1 MPNGYYS
8 PHYTSRTCS
17 SKSLPAQSARIG
29 RDALPR
35 VHERGEEMEGSS
47 DDERATA
54 EQQFSQT
61 KMQSVSHHPESP
73 QKVILPCL
81 YALSALEKMHAF
93 DEDLISGNGVGFGSP
108 CLIVSP
114 ANPIQNRTPHRFHH
128 QTHASIKPERRC
140 DHLVPPPG
148 VSVTENSKSP

>member
-8 PHYTSRTCS
+8 PHYTSRTCG
-17 SKSLPAQSARIG
+17 SKSLPAQSARLG

-47 DDERATA
+47 DDERATT

-93 DEDLISGNGVGFGSP
+93 DEDLISGYGVGIGGT
-108 CLIVSP
+108 CLIICAAS
-114 ANPIQNRTPHRFHH
+114 PIQNRTPHRFHH
-128 QTHASIKPERRC
+128 QTHASNEPERRC
-140 DHLVPPPG
+140 YHLVPPPG
-148 VSVTENSKSP
+148 VSGTENSKSP